1 MTSAA
6 MNLTPVSTLREEVQR
21 RLTRL
26 NDARLRPRTEPA
38 LTLQQELELRETELS
53 FLEAERDAI
62 AVQAATAPSEA
73 GAFVAWFEALR
84 ANGPGQND
92 PLFPWLANEASL
104 EDVAWFLAQEVA
116 GEAGFDDLVAL
127 TQLRMPVRPKL
138 EMARN
143 YWDEMGRGREA
154 GMHGPMLDRL
164 AADLRVRERNHAIVW
179 ESTALGNLLI
189 GLAANRH
196 FAYHAVGAL
205 GVVELTAPGRA
216 ALVNQALQRLNV
228 PAATRRYYA
237 LHATLDIKHS
247 QAWNA
252 EVIAPL
258 VASDGTL
265 ARAIAE
271 GALMRLNAGARC
283 FERYREKLM
292 GDPGSSV
299 LSPGPSY
306 DSPA

>member
-6 MNLTPVSTLREEVQR
+6 MNLPPLPTLRDEVQR

-26 NDARLRPRTEPA
+26 NDARLRPRTTAA

-53 FLEAERDAI
+53 FLEAERSAI
-62 AVQAATAPSEA
+62 AARAATAPSSPE
-73 GAFVAWFEALR
+73 AFVTWFEALR
-84 ANGPGQND
+84 EDGPGQND
-92 PLFPWLANEASL
+92 PLFPWLAHEASL

-127 TQLRMPVRPKL
+127 TQIRMPVRPKL

-143 YWDEMGRGREA
+143 YWDEMGRGREP
-154 GMHGPMLDRL
+154 GMHGPMLERL
-164 AADLRVRERNHAIVW
+164 AADLRVRERNHPIVW
-179 ESTALGNLLI
+179 ESTALGNLLA

-196 FAYHAVGAL
+196 YAYHAVGAL
-205 GVVELTAPGRA
+205 GVVELTAPARA
-216 ALVNQALQRLNV
+216 AFVNQALQRLNV

-258 VASDGTL
+258 VASDATL
-265 ARAIAE
+265 ARPIAE
-271 GALMRLNAGARC
+271 GALMRLNAGLRC
-283 FERYREKLM
+283 FERYRENL
-292 GDPGSSV
+292 GLRNAPRGGSAAAE
-299 LSPGPSY
+299 L
-306 DSPA
+306 PA